1 MAANIPND
9 NLTIPASWRGM
20 APVLIAVGAVCVLI
34 SLGLFYFTGD
44 EAQPNVGFRVFFHS
58 YLANF
63 MFCLSFCL
71 GALFFVL
78 VTHLVRASW
87 VASIRRLAELL
98 AFTISWWA
106 LLFIPIVAMVL
117 FTNSQALYAWNGGP
131 GSDLPR
137 IVQNKL
143 SYLNPGFFTIRTL
156 VYFAIW
162 GVSARIYFSMSRKQ
176 DDTGDT
182 QITLKLQR
190 WAGPLIMLFALA
202 VNFAAFDWMMSTDA
216 AWFSTIYGV
225 YLFAAGMLSFFA
237 VMIILCYVL
246 QSSGRIEKLVTL
258 EHFQDMSKFQHGFVV
273 FWAYIAFS
281 QFLLYWYGNIPEETL
296 WYKERMTN
304 GWQYVGLLLIV
315 LHFAVPFLG
324 TMSRHVRRKRGVMA
338 GWAGLILV
346 AHWLDMTFLIIPNAA
361 SVTPML
367 LLGHLVCWIGM
378 VSIFLALFLLRAGE
392 TPLVATKD
400 PWLPESLAYQ
410 VGP

>member
-34 SLGLFYFTGD
+34 SLGLFYFTGS
-44 EAQPNVGFRVFFHS
+44 EAKPDVGFRVFFHS

-87 VASIRRLAELL
+87 ASSIRRLSELL

-106 LLFIPIVAMVL
+106 LLFIPILAMVL
-117 FTNSQALYAWNGGP
+117 FTNSQALYAWNGGA
-131 GSDLPR
+131 GSDLPL

-143 SYLNPGFFTIRTL
+143 SYLNPGFFAIRTL

-162 GVSARIYFSMSRKQ
+162 GITARIYFLLSRKQ
-176 DDTGDT
+176 DDSGDT
-182 QITLKLQR
+182 EISLKLQR
-190 WAGPLIMLFALA
+190 WAGPAIILFGLAL
-202 VNFAAFDWMMSTDA
+202 NFAAFDWMMSTDA

-225 YLFAAGMLSFFA
+225 YVFAAGLLSFFA
-237 VMIILCYVL
+237 VMIILCYML
-246 QSSGRIEKLVTL
+246 QNSGRIEKLVTV
-258 EHFQDMSKFQHGFVV
+258 EHYQDMSKFQHGFIV

-296 WYKERMTN
+296 WYKVRMTN

-315 LHFAVPFLG
+315 FHFAVPFLG
-324 TMSRHVRRKRGVMA
+324 TMSRHVRRNRGVMA

-346 AHWLDMTFLIIPNAA
+346 AHWLDMMFLILPNAA
-361 SVTPML
+361 PVTPML
-367 LLGHLVCWIGM
+367 VLGHLICWIGM

-392 TPLVATKD
+392 TPVVATKD

>member
-9 NLTIPASWRGM
+9 NVTVPASWRGM
-20 APVLIAVGAVCVLI
+20 APVLIAVGAVCVLV
-34 SLGLFYFTGD
+34 SLGLFYFTGSKANPD
-44 EAQPNVGFRVFFHS
+44 LGFRAFFHS

-87 VASIRRLAELL
+87 AASIRRLAELL

-106 LLFIPIVAMVL
+106 LMFVPILAMVL

-131 GSDLPR
+131 GSDLPL

-143 SYLNPGFFTIRTL
+143 SYLNPGFFAIRTL

-162 GVSARIYFSMSRKQ
+162 GITARIYFTLSRKQ

-182 QITLKLQR
+182 EITLKQQR
-190 WAGPLIMLFALA
+190 WAGPMIMLFALSL
-202 VNFAAFDWMMSTDA
+202 NFAAFDWMMSTDA

-237 VMIILCYVL
+237 VMIILCFML
-246 QSSGRIEKLVTL
+246 QRSGRIEKLVTT
-258 EHFQDMSKFQHGFVV
+258 EHYQDMSKFQFGFIV

-296 WYKERMTN
+296 WYKERMTH
-304 GWQYVGLLLIV
+304 GWQYVGLLLIAF
-315 LHFAVPFLG
+315 HFAVPFLG
-324 TMSRHVRRKRGVMA
+324 TMSRHVRRNRSVMA

-346 AHWLDMTFLIIPNAA
+346 VHWLDMMFLIMPNAA
-361 SVTPML
+361 PLSGML
-367 LLGHLVCWIGM
+367 ILGHLVCWIGM
-378 VSIFLALFLLRAGE
+378 VSIFLALFLLRVGE
-392 TPLVATKD
+392 TPVVAAKD
-400 PWLPESLAYQ
+400 PWLPESLAYT